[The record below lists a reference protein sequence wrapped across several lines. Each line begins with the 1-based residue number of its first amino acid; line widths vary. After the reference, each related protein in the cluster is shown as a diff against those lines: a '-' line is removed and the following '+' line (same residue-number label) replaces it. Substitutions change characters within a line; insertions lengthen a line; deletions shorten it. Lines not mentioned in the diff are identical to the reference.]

1 MKELTK
7 NDKLTIID
15 TLFNL
20 KYSVLY
26 FNFQYT
32 DTKLVNILN
41 LYNVITDQEDFLKI
55 MNNNQILSTDK
66 VKIIDKVINNLNFL

>member
-1 MKELTK
+1 MQELIK

-26 FNFQYT
+26 FNFQYN